1 MTDVLEGLSILAV
14 EDNALNET
22 TLALLLRRYKAS
34 YQCIRTGFGVVQA
47 ALNLDRIDLILLDI
61 GLPHQDGYTVL
72 QQIRAEK
79 RLEGVKVVAVSARD
93 PRTEIERAQKA
104 GFDGYIAKPLRQNL
118 FADQLR
124 RIMAGE
130 AVWDAGG

>member
-1 MTDVLEGLSILAV
+1 
-14 EDNALNET
+14 
-22 TLALLLRRYKAS
+22 
-34 YQCIRTGFGVVQA
+34 
-47 ALNLDRIDLILLDI
+47 
-61 GLPHQDGYTVL
+61 LPHQDGYAVL
-72 QQIRAEK
+72 KQIRAEK

-93 PRTEIERAQKA
+93 PHTEIERTQKA

-130 AVWDAGG
+130 PVWDAGG